1 MTHYKNAWFA
11 AVLSLVVAGAVAQA
25 DSMPKP
31 DPAKPSGSGG
41 PQAAAVAWDEFRE
54 RCAQPE
60 KFDVQRA
67 PQNIRVQCTDT
78 RMNWIAAP
86 ASALTLPCERRVGGA
101 VFSDKFYVANS
112 ERDFEVSAKAGSCHR
127 FQEVEETIAVERPVS
142 CDEVLGVKGDVH
154 DWCSSVLEGVRMS
167 NPKAIERRDTN
178 RVFDTCADAK
188 IRVVEARR

>member
-1 MTHYKNAWFA
+1 MFKNEKFVFA
-11 AVLSLVVAGAVAQA
+11 SFVAILISSASAMA
-25 DSMPKP
+25 NPIHKP
-31 DPAKPSGSGG
+31 DPSKPAGSGEAH
-41 PQAAAVAWDEFRE
+41 AAAVAWDEFRE

-78 RMNWIAAP
+78 RMNWVAAP

-127 FQEVEETIAVERPVS
+127 FQEVEETISVERPVS

-188 IRVVEARR
+188 IRVVESRR